1 MTITRAE
8 LISFRGGAD
17 GPAGLMLALNPE
29 HVTYISSVWDKTLRQ
44 NILRVH
50 LANGRFVRV
59 FESDAANVLRELGLT
74 EFVEEGWV
82 LDLERDLD

>member
-1 MTITRAE
+1 MLTRAE
-8 LISFRGGAD
+8 LIPFRGGAD

-29 HVTYISSVWDKTLRQ
+29 HVTYVSSVWDKELKQ

-82 LDLERDLD
+82 FDLERDLD